1 MDMDL
6 TVRHGVKVDDVAR
19 EMLENK
25 VQKLFRFSKRIVA
38 VHVIIEK
45 DGSALLLELN
55 VTARRKVFAAKSR
68 AFDLVEAIEDAVDK
82 MSKQLRRQEDRYRSR
97 KKEKKELDTGV

>member
-6 TVRHGVKVDDVAR
+6 TVRHGVEVDNVTR

-55 VTARRKVFAAKSR
+55 VTARRKAFVAKSR
-68 AFDLVEAIEDAVDK
+68 AFELVEAIEDAVDK

-97 KKEKKELDTGV
+97 KKEKKEMDTGV